1 MILAFGDSL
10 TNGFGV
16 GSTQSYPS
24 QINQKAGFSIINA
37 GIDGEFSFQGLQ
49 RLPTLLE
56 EKPETVILCH
66 GANDI
71 LTRRSTTNLKNNLL
85 SMIELIKQSG
95 VKIILVGVPDYYS
108 NDFEIHHLYK
118 EVANETGLLL
128 EDKVLT
134 QIQKNPSLRNDEV
147 HPNEQGYEL
156 MADSFLKII
165 KSLNS

>member
-16 GSTQSYPS
+16 RNAHSYPA
-24 QINQKAGFSIINA
+24 QINKKTDFTIVNA
-37 GIDGEFSFQGLQ
+37 GVDGEFSFQGLQ
-49 RLPTLLE
+49 RLWHFLE

-85 SMIELIKQSG
+85 SMVQLIKQSG
-95 VKIILVGVPDYYS
+95 AKTLLIGVPDYYT
-108 NDFEIHHLYK
+108 NDFNTHHLYK
-118 EVANETGLLL
+118 EIANETGVLL

-134 QIQKNPSLRNDEV
+134 QIQKNSSLRNDDV

-156 MADSFLKII
+156 MADTFLSI
-165 KSLNS
+165 LNC